1 MSKRR
6 WLSTVLIFA
15 LLLSCFP
22 LGISSAKAAT
32 PQQLRQIFD
41 TMDKRT
47 NGGNWY
53 KNNNNESNILSW
65 NQSYVMASYVTM
77 YEATGDTYYLDRFID
92 HADSV
97 LKTRDS
103 VRGVKDYRGLSTP
116 SWRTGGPN
124 YDLNGQILN
133 GQYYIMGVNT
143 GMISYS
149 FAEFA
154 AIVYNT
160 PALAKYKNKAEIYL
174 QAAKDAVAVHD
185 YEWVDNGSTG
195 YYVFKKGAPY
205 WTDGANLPHNQYL
218 ALARTQL
225 AIYQATGD
233 KFYYDRVEKM
243 ARLFKNNLTID
254 QKTGAY
260 IWHYQWGKGLNGW
273 TSSDNLSVNKPSYGG
288 YKRYED
294 VSHGAIDVDFAYKA
308 YKAGIVFTEEDMIRF
323 GKTVEN
329 YLILPNG
336 KVAQFVNGGV
346 EAKYQIMIA
355 HWLRISDYAPSAYP
369 LAEKLIT
376 SLTGAGGSGMLAIAM
391 TNLAANGGGGV
402 IIKPQD
408 PVENP
413 PEQPELPVE
422 SGEIIINGGF
432 EKNQTGWSG
441 SLVTIKT
448 ESNGNK
454 YLTNGYNWQ
463 AYQDLNLSAGEY
475 KLTAKTKKLTATT
488 QA

>member
-1 MSKRR
+1 
-6 WLSTVLIFA
+6 
-15 LLLSCFP
+15 
-22 LGISSAKAAT
+22 
-32 PQQLRQIFD
+32 
-41 TMDKRT
+41 
-47 NGGNWY
+47 
-53 KNNNNESNILSW
+53 
-65 NQSYVMASYVTM
+65 
-77 YEATGDTYYLDRFID
+77 
-92 HADSV
+92 
-97 LKTRDS
+97 
-103 VRGVKDYRGLSTP
+103 
-116 SWRTGGPN
+116 
-124 YDLNGQILN
+124 
-133 GQYYIMGVNT
+133 
-143 GMISYS
+143 
-149 FAEFA
+149 
-154 AIVYNT
+154 
-160 PALAKYKNKAEIYL
+160 
-174 QAAKDAVAVHD
+174 
-185 YEWVDNGSTG
+185 
-195 YYVFKKGAPY
+195 
-205 WTDGANLPHNQYL
+205 
-218 ALARTQL
+218 
-225 AIYQATGD
+225 
-233 KFYYDRVEKM
+233 M

-488 QA
+488 QARIVLRYTDAKGNYSYENLLYSHKGTGWEEMGKTITVPAGTTAVRLYLLVNGGSGEHGFDNVSLISLQAAKPEPKVEEQIVNGEFSQDKAGWSSKQGTIKTESNGNKYLTNGYNWQAYQDLNLSAGEYKLTAKTKKLTAATEARIVLRYTDAKGNYSYENLLYSHKGAGWEEMGKTITVPAGTTAVRLYLLVNGGSGEHGFDDVSLQKIN